1 MGYTTMQHQR
11 TDNHEY
17 YQVALV
23 EKDLPANAGDT
34 RDVSL
39 IPGWSRK
46 WQPLQYSWDSLVA
59 QLVKNPPA
67 LAHMFWAHV
76 VFSSC
81 RGILELGQ
89 EIQASSCVD
98 PGSLIF
104 HSSCQGELGIGLHSL
119 KGKLDLN

>member
-1 MGYTTMQHQR
+1 MMGYTTMQHQR

-46 WQPLQYSWDSLVA
+46 WQPLQYS
-59 QLVKNPPA
+59 
-67 LAHMFWAHV
+67 
-76 VFSSC
+76 C
-81 RGILELGQ
+81 LENSTNRRAW
-89 EIQASSCVD
+89 QATVHGAAKSW
-98 PGSLIF
+98 IR
-104 HSSCQGELGIGLHSL
+104 
-119 KGKLDLN
+119 LND